1 MSDATTDGPD
11 GGAAGETAAPGGS
24 AAKPAQGGVRRLTDA
39 DAKGRSLLGRRAAP
53 RSADGD
59 EAELPESRPLWQNG
73 AIVVGAFAGS
83 TVVAEIAGATNLGT
97 ALSFGQ
103 IGFAIALVFVLV
115 KR

>member
-1 MSDATTDGPD
+1 MTDDDP
-11 GGAAGETAAPGGS
+11 
-24 AAKPAQGGVRRLTDA
+24 AKGGVRRLTDA
-39 DAKGRSLLGRRAAP
+39 DAKGRGVRFRRSTAG
-53 RSADGD
+53 GD
-59 EAELPESRPLWQNG
+59 DDSEAELPESRPLWQNG

-83 TVVAEIAGATNLGT
+83 SAIAGAAGAANLGT